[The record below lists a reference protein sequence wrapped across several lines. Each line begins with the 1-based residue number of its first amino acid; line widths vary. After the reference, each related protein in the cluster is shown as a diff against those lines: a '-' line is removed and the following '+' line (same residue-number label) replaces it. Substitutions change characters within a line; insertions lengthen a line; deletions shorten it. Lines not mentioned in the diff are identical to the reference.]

1 MLEGVNL
8 KILALINAEGNRN
21 NNNFDSPDSHIWFA
35 GLILMILFFSFYF
48 QLNNFYDFSWFVK
61 MGELI

>member
-21 NNNFDSPDSHIWFA
+21 NNNFDSPDSDNWFA
-35 GLILMILFFSFYF
+35 GLILMIVFF
-48 QLNNFYDFSWFVK
+48 
-61 MGELI
+61 

>member
-21 NNNFDSPDSHIWFA
+21 NNNFDSPDSRIWFA
-35 GLILMILFFSFYF
+35 GLILMIVFF
-48 QLNNFYDFSWFVK
+48 
-61 MGELI
+61 